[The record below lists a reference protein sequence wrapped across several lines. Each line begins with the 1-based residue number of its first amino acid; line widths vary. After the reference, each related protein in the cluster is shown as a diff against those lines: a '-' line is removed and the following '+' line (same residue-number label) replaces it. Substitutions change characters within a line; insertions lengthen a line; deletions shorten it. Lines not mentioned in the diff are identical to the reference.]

1 MAGSANRS
9 EPIYALGSAL
19 GKSALAVIRVS
30 GQSLP
35 EELYNSLSV
44 SKAEKGFFV
53 RDVSFSGGSE
63 TCLVL
68 SFPAPASYT
77 GESMLELHPHGNPV
91 VLSEVFSWLESMG
104 IREAEPGEFS
114 LSLIHI

>member
-1 MAGSANRS
+1 MAGSANSS

-53 RDVSFSGGSE
+53 RDVSFSGISE

-68 SFPAPASYT
+68 SFPAPASY
-77 GESMLELHPHGNPV
+77 
-91 VLSEVFSWLESMG
+91 
-104 IREAEPGEFS
+104 

>member
-1 MAGSANRS
+1 MAGSANSS

-44 SKAEKGFFV
+44 SKAEKGFEFIFLAFQ
-53 RDVSFSGGSE
+53 SF
-63 TCLVL
+63 CLL
-68 SFPAPASYT
+68 T
-77 GESMLELHPHGNPV
+77 
-91 VLSEVFSWLESMG
+91 
-104 IREAEPGEFS
+104 
-114 LSLIHI
+114 